1 MDAEV
6 VSDDEEAAAP
16 KQEDDGRDELAVRAL
31 EHLRAQALEQEPS
44 TQQSTSRK
52 RSVLESAPAQPTAK
66 RRKVQQGAVL
76 LDTGQTKQV
85 CSSTSLVNYR
95 LVMFVS
101 QHLPFSPGPLMGL
114 KRGACSAATLRD
126 SQILVLGGAIGHTA
140 HDATEVLMLS
150 DSNKMSV
157 APGPRLRVRRREP
170 ATIRL
175 DGGRFMVIGGHD
187 GSEYLNSTEVL
198 SLKTNEFVPGPYLN
212 EKRGAASVA
221 LLGTTHV
228 IVVGGRNSSGS
239 LASTEILDLSHPALS
254 FRRGPSMK
262 MRRAGLAVA
271 ALDRTRLIVIGGHDN
286 TQTHSTTEILY
297 MFNMASDPP
306 GMSFIDGPFIGLPR
320 SHFAA
325 VTLNAGNLLLI
336 GGHDGYTDLDGADVL
351 NLATMEITSG
361 PKMAQR
367 RRRCAAAVLPEGRV
381 LVAGGNAGATELNS
395 TEVLNTRMY
404 TFAPAPWMR
413 VA

>member
-1 MDAEV
+1 MEV
-6 VSDDEEAAAP
+6 VSDEEAP
-16 KQEDDGRDELAVRAL
+16 KQEDEGRDELAVQAL
-31 EHLRAQALEQEPS
+31 EKMRAQALEKEPS
-44 TQQSTSRK
+44 SRK
-52 RSVLESAPAQPTAK
+52 RTAGMDTSPGTQPAKK
-66 RRKVQQGAVL
+66 RKMNPGAVL

-85 CSSTSLVNYR
+85 SSATNLVNYR

-101 QHLPFSPGPLMGL
+101 QHIPFVPGPPMSL

-126 SQILVLGGAIGHTA
+126 GQILVLGGAAGHSA
-140 HDATEVLMLS
+140 HDYTEVMVVN
-150 DSNKMSV
+150 DTDKMAV
-157 APGPRLRVRRREP
+157 TPGPRLRTRRREP

-175 DGGRFMVIGGHD
+175 DGNRLMVIGGHD
-187 GSEYLNSTEVL
+187 GTEYLNSTEVL
-198 SLKTNEFVPGPYLN
+198 NLKSNEFTPGPYLN
-212 EKRGAASVA
+212 ERRGAASVA
-221 LLGTTHV
+221 MLGTGHI
-228 IVVGGRNSSGS
+228 IVVGGRNATGS

-254 FRRGPSMK
+254 FQRGPSMK
-262 MRRAGLAVA
+262 MKRAGLAVA

-306 GMSFIDGPFIGLPR
+306 GMSFMDGPFIGLPR

-336 GGHDGYTDLDGADVL
+336 GGHDGYNDIDAADVL
-351 NLATMEITSG
+351 NLATMELTSG

-367 RRRCAAAVLPEGRV
+367 RRRCAAAPLSEGRV
-381 LVAGGNAGATELNS
+381 LVAGGNAGSSELNS

-413 VA
+413 QS